1 MCKTKTSTDVVTPIP
16 KPRNKSPRPSKSF
29 SDSNS
34 NSNSNS
40 NFNFNSSSSSS
51 TTNNFNIT
59 NEYSTNLFS
68 KSSNNSRA
76 SLSSLREALAENPHI
91 YDFSEI
97 CSATNNFLSKKL
109 NSSSSSNSWRSIV
122 RGRDVLISQRKLRR
136 SLELQQLCGRLSLI
150 CRSHHSSII
159 KLLGASVSGN
169 YIYLVYEF
177 VSGANLTNCL
187 RNEKNPSFTVLCT
200 WLSRMQVAT
209 DLSHGLDY
217 IHNFSGLNSNVIHNH
232 IKSSSI
238 IITEHESELP
248 ICAKFCH
255 FGTAELCGEVEEN
268 RDGKV
273 KKIEGTRGY
282 MSPEFQ
288 VTGIPTQKTDVYA
301 FGVVILELLSGEEA
315 LRFVINEESGE
326 YKRISVI
333 ENASQAVAGG
343 GGGGVR
349 KWVDRR
355 LKDSY
360 PVEVAE
366 KMVVLGL
373 QCVDENPEKRP
384 DMGKVAGLVSRLYLE
399 SKTWAESIGLPTDFS
414 VSLAP
419 R

>member
-1 MCKTKTSTDVVTPIP
+1 MK
-16 KPRNKSPRPSKSF
+16 
-29 SDSNS
+29 
-34 NSNSNS
+34 
-40 NFNFNSSSSSS
+40 
-51 TTNNFNIT
+51 
-59 NEYSTNLFS
+59 
-68 KSSNNSRA
+68 
-76 SLSSLREALAENPHI
+76 
-91 YDFSEI
+91 
-97 CSATNNFLSKKL
+97 
-109 NSSSSSNSWRSIV
+109 
-122 RGRDVLISQRKLRR
+122 
-136 SLELQQLCGRLSLI
+136 
-150 CRSHHSSII
+150 
-159 KLLGASVSGN
+159 
-169 YIYLVYEF
+169 
-177 VSGANLTNCL
+177 
-187 RNEKNPSFTVLCT
+187 
-200 WLSRMQVAT
+200 VAT

-238 IITEHESELP
+238 IITEHESEQP

-288 VTGIPTQKTDVYA
+288 VSGIATQKCDVYA
-301 FGVVILELLSGEEA
+301 FGVVLLELLSGKEA
-315 LRFVINEESGE
+315 LRFVIDEGSGGYE
-326 YKRISVI
+326 RISVI
-333 ENASQAVAGG
+333 ENASHAVAGP

-366 KMVVLGL
+366 KMVALGL

-399 SKTWAESIGLPTDFS
+399 SKTWAERIGLPTDFS

>member
-1 MCKTKTSTDVVTPIP
+1 MCKTKTSIDVVTPIP

-29 SDSNS
+29 SNS
-34 NSNSNS
+34 NV
-40 NFNFNSSSSSS
+40 
-51 TTNNFNIT
+51 NFNII

-68 KSSNNSRA
+68 KSFNNSRA
-76 SLSSLREALAENPHI
+76 SPSSLREALPENPHI

-97 CSATNNFLSKKL
+97 CSATNNFLSKKF
-109 NSSSSSNSWRSIV
+109 NSSSSSTSWRSTI
-122 RGRDVLISQRKLRR
+122 RGRDVIISQRKLRR
-136 SLELQQLCGRLSLI
+136 SLELQQLRDRLSLI
-150 CRSHHSSII
+150 GRSHHSSII

-209 DLSHGLDY
+209 DLSHGLNY
-217 IHNFSGLNSNVIHNH
+217 IHTFSGLNSNVIHNH
-232 IKSSSI
+232 IKSTSI
-238 IITEHESELP
+238 IITEHVSELP
-248 ICAKFCH
+248 ICAKFSH

-273 KKIEGTRGY
+273 KKIEGTTGY

-288 VTGIPTQKTDVYA
+288 VSGITTQKSDVYA

-315 LRFVINEESGE
+315 LRFVFDEGSGE

-333 ENASQAVAGG
+333 ERASQAVAGG
-343 GGGGVR
+343 GVKR
-349 KWVDRR
+349 WVDRR

-373 QCVDENPEKRP
+373 QCADKNPENRP
-384 DMGKVAGLVSRLYLE
+384 DMGKVAGLVSMLYLE
-399 SKTWAESIGLPTDFS
+399 SKTWAERIGLPTDFS

-419 R
+419 RCGVTNS

>member
-1 MCKTKTSTDVVTPIP
+1 MCKTKISTDVVTPIP
-16 KPRNKSPRPSKSF
+16 KSLNKSHRPSKSF

-34 NSNSNS
+34 N
-40 NFNFNSSSSSS
+40 F
-51 TTNNFNIT
+51 NFNIT

-97 CSATNNFLSKKL
+97 CSATNNFLSKKF
-109 NSSSSSNSWRSIV
+109 NSSSSSTSWRSTV
-122 RGRDVLISQRKLRR
+122 RGRDVLISQRKLPR
-136 SLELQQLCGRLSLI
+136 SLELQQLFDRLSLI
-150 CRSHHSSII
+150 GRSHHSSII
-159 KLLGASVSGN
+159 KMLGASVSGN

-177 VSGANLTNCL
+177 VPGANLTNCL
-187 RNEKNPSFTVLCT
+187 RNEKNPSFTVLCN

-209 DLSHGLDY
+209 DLSHGLNY

-288 VTGIPTQKTDVYA
+288 VSGITTQKSDVYA

-315 LRFVINEESGE
+315 LRFVFDEGSGE

-333 ENASQAVAGG
+333 ERASQAVAGG
-343 GGGGVR
+343 GVR
-349 KWVDRR
+349 RWVDRR

-399 SKTWAESIGLPTDFS
+399 SKTWAERIGLPTDFS